1 MTAKKQ
7 LEDTFDTLSDER
19 IYDNGTVG
27 DTIRLRSPS
36 GNLFEVNDSE
46 NHEHVTVQH
55 RSGSMIQMQSDGS
68 VRIVSQN
75 GKMGIEVNGEGY
87 LTVTGLYNVIVNGDA
102 GFRID
107 GNVDWHVGGDM
118 KTTVDGTYSLAAK
131 NMTAAIKEKIEMTSN
146 DLSIHTA
153 SNSVF
158 TAGNKM
164 FLGSTGSAK
173 VYSGDTLTVIGTT
186 RIDLNP

>member
-68 VRIVSQN
+68 WSPIS
-75 GKMGIEVNGEGY
+75 EGDPDSPLRNEADDEAIAKAEAEY
-87 LTVTGLYNVIVNGDA
+87 DSTKA
-102 GFRID
+102 KID
-107 GNVDWHVGGDM
+107 SKEQQLDLEM
-118 KTTVDGTYSLAAK
+118 KNLDTERSALDTEIDSVK
-131 NMTAAIKEKIEMTSN
+131 KIIDTNIQRS
-146 DLSIHTA
+146 
-153 SNSVF
+153 F
-158 TAGNKM
+158 KM
-164 FLGSTGSAK
+164 FQNA
-173 VYSGDTLTVIGTT
+173 
-186 RIDLNP
+186 